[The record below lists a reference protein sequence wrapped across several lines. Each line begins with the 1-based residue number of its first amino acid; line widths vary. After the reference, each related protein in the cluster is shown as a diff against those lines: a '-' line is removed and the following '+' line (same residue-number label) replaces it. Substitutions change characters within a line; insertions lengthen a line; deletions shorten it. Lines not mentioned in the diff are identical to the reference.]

1 MSDIIIY
8 KNENGN
14 IKVDVTFEDKSIWL
28 SQSQLCKVFSKSK
41 STISEHIANIFKE
54 NELILS
60 STVRNFRTVQIE
72 GNREVSRDIEF
83 YNLDMI
89 IAVGFRVKSPEGT
102 QFRQWATQRLNEY
115 ISKGFVLNDD
125 RFKDGNS
132 MAYFDELQNR
142 LREIRISEKFF
153 YQKIKD
159 IYKTSKDY
167 NEKSQETI
175 KFFKVVQNKLL
186 WAVSGKTA
194 SELVYN
200 RIDSNLPNLGM
211 SSLDK
216 KGKNLTKADISV
228 GKNYLN
234 EEEIEL
240 LGLLV
245 EQYLA
250 FAEAMASQK
259 KIMYIADWKQK
270 LDDILSLNARELLD
284 NAGQISRDMMLDK
297 SSLVYDEYKENKK
310 ALQRVESLKELEADI
325 KAMK

>member
-54 NELILS
+54 NELEEYS
-60 STVRNFRTVQIE
+60 VVRNFRTTASDGKSYNI
-72 GNREVSRDIEF
+72 NY

-167 NEKSQETI
+167 NEKSEETI

-194 SELVYN
+194 SELVYS
-200 RIDSNLPNLGM
+200 RIDSDLPNLGM

-259 KIMYIADWKQK
+259 KIMYITDWKQK

-297 SSLVYDEYKENKK
+297 SSLVYDKYKENKK
-310 ALQRVESLKELEADI
+310 ELQSVESLKELESDI